1 MGAPQE
7 LIADRYR
14 LERRIAAGGMGVVW
28 EARDEL
34 LQRAVAVKQ
43 LRLVAGFSEEDAAL
57 AKQRAMREARIT
69 ARLHHPHAVP
79 VFDAVEHD
87 GEPCLVMQYV
97 PSEPLS
103 ALIRRSAPLPVG
115 EVARIGAEVASALAA
130 AHELG
135 IVHRDV
141 KPGNILIADADGTAL
156 LSDFGISHATGD
168 ATLTSTG
175 FVHGT
180 PAYLAPEVARGEDS
194 TPASDVFSLGSTL
207 YAASE
212 GRPPFGEEP
221 NSIAV
226 LHRVASGGFQ
236 APKDSGALGPL
247 LLQMMASDPTDRPT
261 MAQVARRLAAVQAEA
276 DDVPVPTL
284 PLVSG
289 EPEED
294 DPDQPT
300 GWMPVPE
307 EHTATLLA
315 EPAADAATTASAP
328 TRLAPTVTAPEPA
341 AVAAEPPPPA
351 APDPAE
357 GEPAPRRRRGLVA
370 LIAGAAVVLVA
381 LGGLGLL
388 RAVTAGDGP
397 APTRSAP
404 AAAATRTPATS
415 PSPSSTPT
423 APSPSV
429 TPSPTPTAASPSP
442 SATPAPT
449 ATSAPPAAAATPVAT
464 IRRYYSLVPRD
475 TGAAWQLMTDA
486 YRTDHAGGRA
496 AYDEFWRPV
505 RSVTATDVRS
515 IGTDAVEATLT
526 YRRSDGSTTVE
537 DTTFRLVRDGGVLKI
552 ADSDVV
558 SSR

>member
-1 MGAPQE
+1 
-7 LIADRYR
+7 
-14 LERRIAAGGMGVVW
+14 MGVVW

-34 LQRAVAVKQ
+34 LQRTVAVKQ
-43 LRLVAGFSEEDAAL
+43 LRLIAGFSEEEAEL

-103 ALIRRSAPLPVG
+103 ALIRRRAPLPAG

-130 AHELG
+130 AHALG

-212 GRPPFGEEP
+212 GRAPFGEEP

-236 APKDSGALGPL
+236 APKESGPLGPL
-247 LLQMMASDPTDRPT
+247 LLQMMASDPADRPT

-284 PLVSG
+284 PLVSDA
-289 EPEED
+289 EPDVDAED

-300 GWMPVPE
+300 AWVPVPE
-307 EHTATLLA
+307 EHTATLVV
-315 EPAADAATTASAP
+315 EPAAASTAGAP
-328 TRLAPTVTAPEPA
+328 TRPAPTVTAPEPLAPA
-341 AVAAEPPPPA
+341 AAEPVAAEPAAPEPVLAGPPPA
-351 APDPAE
+351 ELGPEDEEAR
-357 GEPAPRRRRGLVA
+357 PRRRRGLAV
-370 LIAGAAVVLVA
+370 LIAAVAVVLVA
-381 LGGLGLL
+381 LGGFGLL
-388 RAVTAGDGP
+388 RAVQSGDGP

-404 AAAATRTPATS
+404 AAAATRTPAAS
-415 PSPSSTPT
+415 PSRAPSSA

-429 TPSPTPTAASPSP
+429 TASP
-442 SATPAPT
+442 SATPSPTSTPSSPSSSPTPT
-449 ATSAPPAAAATPVAT
+449 ATSAPAAGAATPVAA
-464 IRRYYSLVPRD
+464 IRRYYSLVPGN
-475 TGAAWQLMTDA
+475 TAAAWQLLTA
-486 YRTDHAGGRA
+486 GYQQNHAGGRA
-496 AYDEFWRPV
+496 SYDEFWRPV
-505 RSVTATDVRS
+505 RSISATDVRS
-515 IGTDAVEATLT
+515 IGSDAVEATLT
-526 YRRSDGSTTVE
+526 YRRSDGSVTVE